1 MEEMYENQTFQQFGQ
16 KIRHG
21 LEKQEE
27 NEKIRAEEKE
37 LALQLKRIQED
48 LKKQQDEFAKEA
60 AESSDD
66 ISKYKK
72 LVNEA
77 QTESELLIK
86 YYQSLFNSEL

>member
-1 MEEMYENQTFQQFGQ
+1 MDVELLMEEMYENQTFQVFGQ

-77 QTESELLIK
+77 
-86 YYQSLFNSEL
+86 